1 MVAEYLEIDIK
12 QAKVELIRIFYG
24 GNPRCNIP
32 WLLALAHEVQTAANS
47 ILGHESS
54 SKWLAHYADR
64 ANPEFSRLCSILS
77 FLEADLL
84 DVIRLRAHVQLD
96 VAIFD
101 GGYVPTSTLLEE
113 IALKEACRICQ
124 EKFIPM
130 EIKGFSSDVVSFTHG
145 LFRQGV
151 AQAQLSGLL
160 VVGCASCL
168 MNALAPL
175 VVVPASFC
183 IDDFR
188 GAENQHGLSADDFNR
203 LKMQVSQS
211 EPGIVWQMMH
221 IPLHALDPAEDS
233 LHLCHEKT
241 HCGRGHWWSF
251 RLDSDGML
259 RIFDCTAKKYEL
271 SISLEDFLGEVEK
284 CEDLTFFSLQGVPF
298 STALPNGPQY
308 NLTGF

>member
-1 MVAEYLEIDIK
+1 
-12 QAKVELIRIFYG
+12 
-24 GNPRCNIP
+24 
-32 WLLALAHEVQTAANS
+32 
-47 ILGHESS
+47 
-54 SKWLAHYADR
+54 
-64 ANPEFSRLCSILS
+64 
-77 FLEADLL
+77 
-84 DVIRLRAHVQLD
+84 
-96 VAIFD
+96 
-101 GGYVPTSTLLEE
+101 
-113 IALKEACRICQ
+113 
-124 EKFIPM
+124 M

-145 LFRQGV
+145 LFRQGL
-151 AQAQLSGLL
+151 AQTQLSGLL
-160 VVGCASCL
+160 VVDCASCL

-175 VVVPASFC
+175 VGVPASCCIC

-271 SISLEDFLGEVEK
+271 SLSLEDFLGEVEK

-298 STALPNGPQY
+298 STALPNGLQY